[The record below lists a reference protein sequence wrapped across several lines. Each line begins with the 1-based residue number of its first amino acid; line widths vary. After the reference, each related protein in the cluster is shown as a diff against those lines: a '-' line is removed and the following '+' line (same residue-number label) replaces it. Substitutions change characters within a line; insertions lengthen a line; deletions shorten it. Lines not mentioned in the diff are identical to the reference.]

1 MSDLPLYL
9 ILPAIAAVVYAAA
22 AFFFKEAFRGGAG
35 TLHTFVV
42 TSWVMALFF
51 GPFIFW
57 EKGEMQ
63 WHLVKQ

>member
-22 AFFFKEAFRGGAG
+22 ALFFKEAFRRGAG

-63 WHLVKQ
+63 WHLVK